1 MSANAITLKPRMS
14 EKTYAM
20 SNDRVYVFD
29 VSKDI
34 NKHEIADAVASTYS
48 VTVTNVRTIT
58 VKGKVKRTYKNR
70 KYQTGTRSTIKKA
83 YVTLKEGDAIPI
95 FAAVEEAEEKSEKT
109 AKTLEKVAEKQA
121 KKEEKAAKKESK
133 KTAKGKE

>member
-1 MSANAITLKPRMS
+1 MSANTITLKPRMS

-34 NKHEIADAVASTYS
+34 NKHEIANAVESTYE
-48 VTVTNVRTIT
+48 VTVTNVRTII
-58 VKGKVKRTYKNR
+58 VKGKVKRTYRNR
-70 KYQTGTRSTIKKA
+70 RYQTGTRSDVKKA

-109 AKTLEKVAEKQA
+109 AKTLEKVAAKA
-121 KKEEKAAKKESK
+121 SKKEEKAAKKEK
-133 KTAKGKE
+133 KGKE